1 MHRLGSYICIHIAS
15 FHVCYLHFVFLWGR
29 YSPHGFVIPI
39 GIVILYLCENGIHSS
54 SGFMYSHWYCYSVF
68 EYVSICVIT
77 VFVIW
82 IRVFVCP
89 PIAML
94 PRARLTRLAAD
105 ADATIWDRWGNI
117 YKMKLFLQWR
127 YQVLSRINNFFSL
140 NTKSSQKQIEKTCAL
155 LLEGDMKMHL

>member
-1 MHRLGSYICIHIAS
+1 
-15 FHVCYLHFVFLWGR
+15 
-29 YSPHGFVIPI
+29 
-39 GIVILYLCENGIHSS
+39 
-54 SGFMYSHWYCYSVF
+54 MYSHWYCYSVF
-68 EYVSICVIT
+68 EYVSICVST

-105 ADATIWDRWGNI
+105 ADADADADATIWDQRGNI
-117 YKMKLFLQWR
+117 YKTCLFLQWIH
-127 YQVLSRINNFFSL
+127 QVLGHINNLFSF
-140 NTKSSQKQIEKTCAL
+140 NTKSSQKQKEKTCAL